1 MPLDEPNLKGF
12 NHPALAVEI
21 LRWREEPEAG
31 DVEVAPAEAPA
42 AKEAAVVIGTI
53 YSLIPMIEGFL
64 NVSPM
69 AARSL
74 ASSNNQVIR
83 GLEAVIASQGAPT
96 RWLAM
101 TSKHAFATPRRDA
114 PELCIYSSPKRGR
127 RERRVPAAPAASCA

>member
-74 ASSNNQVIR
+74 ASSN
-83 GLEAVIASQGAPT
+83 
-96 RWLAM
+96 
-101 TSKHAFATPRRDA
+101 SK
-114 PELCIYSSPKRGR
+114 S
-127 RERRVPAAPAASCA
+127 